1 MDAKDVNLINYVNFE
16 MREINNLSD
25 ELYESMI
32 DQENDSVLKVCDSL
46 IKKLTRDICL
56 WCQKP
61 NKDS

>member
-46 IKKLTRDICL
+46 IKKLRLIQLTH
-56 WCQKP
+56 K
-61 NKDS
+61 

>member
-46 IKKLTRDICL
+46 IKKLRLI
-56 WCQKP
+56 QQSHK
-61 NKDS
+61 